1 MGNIPMVEE
10 IEKEEL
16 KKKKVW
22 CQKKGYDCLTNC
34 ISEVMKTNCPL
45 SPEYG
50 REKKR
55 MIN

>member
-50 REKKR
+50 KEKKR
-55 MIN
+55 TIN